1 MQRGRAF
8 FPAFLCQTVRRRIRM
23 HRGAVRRQG
32 SAAGFSFRRP
42 HVGTRRHLRSGSCV
56 IERQKARRQRKLCIP
71 RRGQYPFYGDGA
83 RQKIQQKRRNGER
96 LFCRRTDVCRAEAV
110 SEISGKNL
118 KCAGFPSA
126 AERKLFPRRGSGV
139 RPAGAAFLP
148 EFEGK
153 SSCGACLAVF
163 TVCIQDLRLHPQL
176 RHRNFS
182 ARFSLFCC
190 VF

>member
-1 MQRGRAF
+1 MKILSKQLKYAAASLAVLLLLAACGCNAAELSSLRSFG
-8 FPAFLCQTVRRRIRM
+8 QTVRRRIRM

-118 KCAGFPSA
+118 K
-126 AERKLFPRRGSGV
+126 
-139 RPAGAAFLP
+139 
-148 EFEGK
+148 
-153 SSCGACLAVF
+153 
-163 TVCIQDLRLHPQL
+163 
-176 RHRNFS
+176 
-182 ARFSLFCC
+182 
-190 VF
+190 